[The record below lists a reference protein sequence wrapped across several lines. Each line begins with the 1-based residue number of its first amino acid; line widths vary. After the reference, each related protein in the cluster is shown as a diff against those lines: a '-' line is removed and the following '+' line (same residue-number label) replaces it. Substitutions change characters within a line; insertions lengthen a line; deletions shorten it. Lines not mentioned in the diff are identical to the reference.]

1 MVWMRTI
8 APLLLV
14 LVVFT
19 SAAPGAGLHEWKR
32 LGAIVQHYEHHVRD
46 HGEATL
52 SFFEFLV
59 DHFAR
64 PTHADPQHPSLPM
77 HDNHPPSVQYSIACD
92 EIEQPTITVPFV
104 NVPLVKVTP
113 NAPPTPP
120 TASIFQP
127 PRA

>member
-1 MVWMRTI
+1 MAWMRTI

-14 LVVFT
+14 FVVFT
-19 SAAPGAGLHEWKR
+19 SAAPGAGLHEWTL
-32 LGAIVQHYEHHVRD
+32 LGAIVQHYDHHVRD

-52 SFFEFLV
+52 SFFDFLV

-64 PTHADPQHPSLPM
+64 PTHADPQHPSLPV
-77 HDNHPPSVQYSIACD
+77 HDSYASSVLYSITCEA
-92 EIEQPTITVPFV
+92 IEQPAPTVHIVDAPI
-104 NVPLVKVTP
+104 VPRAP

-120 TASIFQP
+120 TVSIFQP